1 MRSLGML
8 GPIDSALET
17 NATMSF
23 SSACL
28 PPRLELEHK
37 KPMLKEHFEQSS
49 LYPLDAAAFLRS
61 QPKYPANFSRIR
73 SAIRKLR
80 CSSQKDKFRIV
91 VLGGSVPK
99 GDEIPESIGGPW
111 PSRFI
116 SWLNSHSNGRGGVD
130 LLNLAVPGTN
140 SLWRVAEIDNI
151 PFKSADV
158 LIVDYTTNDMLSE
171 SGMVALDSSDG
182 LWRRVR
188 SATETLLRHALSASP
203 DLAII
208 YLGLTRGWRHGG
220 PDRDLVAAK
229 KAYSFQDE
237 VYGAVLKHYGV
248 PLVSFRDAIW
258 PERDRPPRESRHLFD
273 TKVTVHPEWYVHQL
287 IADIFA
293 YSWVVQEVQLPP
305 KELSCA
311 SDVNSYR
318 TVAET
323 EKDVRR
329 TITLPAPKFSNSDLD
344 ALQSCQTLT
353 HLNAANGTSSFQPL
367 RIGDGWRLITS
378 NRHKIGWQYEANGSS
393 FHSTIT
399 FSVRF
404 GVKPILGVLHLK
416 SYRSFGSAAF
426 WFGDREN
433 PESSIKRIRDMYNTN
448 RVFARTCRQ
457 RWLSKDH
464 RKKSIAM
471 NSPACRRFLSGMP
484 SNPWIIDSQWADKS
498 SQSDVTVFTSG
509 WGRKDDRKYLLDGTP
524 YYDQNEDTSLI
535 EPNSET
541 TLNFQFFETSTKAD
555 GRGRLTR
562 FKIMG
567 ILTC

>member
-1 MRSLGML
+1 ML

-73 SAIRKLR
+73 SSNSEIAL
-80 CSSQKDKFRIV
+80 QQPEDKFRIV

-220 PDRDLVAAK
+220 LSRPRCSEKSVFLSRRGLWSCTEALR
-229 KAYSFQDE
+229 SSPC
-237 VYGAVLKHYGV
+237 G
-248 PLVSFRDAIW
+248 FRDAIW
-258 PERDRPPRESRHLFD
+258 PERDNRHERAVIFLIPKYC
-273 TKVTVHPEWYVHQL
+273 TEWYVPAHRRHLCLFLGGTRSPTPLRALLCFGCQL
-287 IADIFA
+287 
-293 YSWVVQEVQLPP
+293 L
-305 KELSCA
+305 
-311 SDVNSYR
+311 
-318 TVAET
+318 
-323 EKDVRR
+323 
-329 TITLPAPKFSNSDLD
+329 SNS
-344 ALQSCQTLT
+344 
-353 HLNAANGTSSFQPL
+353 
-367 RIGDGWRLITS
+367 R
-378 NRHKIGWQYEANGSS
+378 
-393 FHSTIT
+393 
-399 FSVRF
+399 
-404 GVKPILGVLHLK
+404 
-416 SYRSFGSAAF
+416 
-426 WFGDREN
+426 
-433 PESSIKRIRDMYNTN
+433 
-448 RVFARTCRQ
+448 
-457 RWLSKDH
+457 
-464 RKKSIAM
+464 
-471 NSPACRRFLSGMP
+471 
-484 SNPWIIDSQWADKS
+484 
-498 SQSDVTVFTSG
+498 
-509 WGRKDDRKYLLDGTP
+509 
-524 YYDQNEDTSLI
+524 
-535 EPNSET
+535 
-541 TLNFQFFETSTKAD
+541 
-555 GRGRLTR
+555 
-562 FKIMG
+562 
-567 ILTC
+567 